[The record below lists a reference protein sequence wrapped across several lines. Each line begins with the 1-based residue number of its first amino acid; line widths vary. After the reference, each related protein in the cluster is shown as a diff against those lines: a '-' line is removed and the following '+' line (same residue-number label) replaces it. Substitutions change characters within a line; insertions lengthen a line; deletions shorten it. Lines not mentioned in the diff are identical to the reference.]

1 VLHRLLYV
9 SKFSHGTSSK
19 VKSTW
24 SHLHGTLHDQ
34 NDKRKKKKITGFEV
48 WLNFQAPSEVHH
60 EDHCHPGPFFS
71 GETDK

>member
-1 VLHRLLYV
+1 MVVLHRLLYV
-9 SKFSHGTSSK
+9 SKFSHGSSSK
-19 VKSTW
+19 GKWSSTP
-24 SHLHGTLHDQ
+24 HDQ

-60 EDHCHPGPFFS
+60 ADHCHPGPFFS